1 MRNFHIR
8 LAAGLL
14 IATAGAL
21 TATVH
26 AQGGRLEINQAC
38 ATGDGCFSG
47 DSGGFPVTIDT
58 SGSYRLTGN
67 LTLPDANTG
76 GILIEAG
83 DVTLDLNGFAI
94 QGPVECTSETGET
107 GVTSCS
113 ASGTGTADSGI
124 RVFGG
129 DNVTIRNGTIRG
141 TGFAGISCNATE
153 CTITGVRAISNASNG
168 ISVTNDGVVRDCI
181 AKANGNVGISG
192 GTGVYTNNLA
202 RANGDDGFSINDSD
216 PHGSVVRGNSAV
228 GNGDEGITCGEC
240 SLIGNVMIGNA
251 GYGANFFAQVGYGQ
265 NIIRNNNDGTIQ
277 NAANG
282 VQVGGNLCTS
292 DVSCP

>member
-1 MRNFHIR
+1 MRHLHVG

-14 IATAGAL
+14 IMTAAAL

-38 ATGDGCFSG
+38 ATGDGCFAG

-58 SGSYRLTGN
+58 SGSYGLTGN

-113 ASGTGTADSGI
+113 ASGTGTADSGV

-141 TGFAGISCNATE
+141 TGFAGITCNATE
-153 CTITGVRAISNASNG
+153 CTITKVRAISNASNG

-192 GTGVYTNNLA
+192 GTGVYNDNLA
-202 RANGDDGFSINDSD
+202 RANGDDGFFLNSPD
-216 PHGSVVRGNSAV
+216 PNGTVVRGNSAV
-228 GNGDEGITCGEC
+228 GNGDEGITCDNC
-240 SLIGNVMIGNA
+240 SLIGNVLIGNA
-251 GYGANFFAQVGYGQ
+251 GFGAVFFDRVAYGQ
-265 NIIRNNNDGTIQ
+265 NIIRNNAGGTIA
-277 NAANG
+277 NAGNG
-282 VQVGGNLCTS
+282 VQVGGNVCNS
-292 DVSCP
+292 DLNCP